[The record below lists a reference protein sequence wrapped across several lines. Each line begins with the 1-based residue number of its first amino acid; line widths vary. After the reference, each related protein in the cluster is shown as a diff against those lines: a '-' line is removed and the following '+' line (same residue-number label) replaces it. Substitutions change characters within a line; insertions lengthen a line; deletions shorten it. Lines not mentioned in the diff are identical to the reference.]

1 MMTLSNDTYLIEYD
15 NIKALSIADVL
26 QKVDHTKGLA
36 LSQMRLHDLNY
47 FKGEHI
53 YPGHG
58 VYLFRKGT
66 DIVYVGKVRNMS
78 FIERIPKHFDLRHR
92 GWFNRL
98 LKIICEKELNISHRD
113 SDDNLKIAN
122 QYAFENLNLVL
133 IHFKENKKV
142 DGVERLL
149 RSCINAL
156 NKFKTV
162 RYRRLDQILDEYSK

>member
-1 MMTLSNDTYLIEYD
+1 MIFTPNNTYLIEYKD
-15 NIKALSIADVL
+15 IKNLSIENAL
-26 QKVDHTKGLA
+26 KKIEQTKGLA
-36 LSQMRLHDLNY
+36 LSQMRLQNLNY
-47 FKGEHI
+47 CNGKHI

-133 IHFKENKKV
+133 IHFHENTKV
-142 DGVERLL
+142 DGIERLL
-149 RSCINAL
+149 RSCTNAL
-156 NKFKTV
+156 NCFKTLK
-162 RYRRLDQILDEYSK
+162 YRRLDQKLEDYKR